1 MDIQLADVTLHID
14 EALSK
19 ERRADVEASLRA
31 IDGIVSVNNPD
42 KTPHLTIVE
51 YNPAKTNSRSIL
63 DCVQGQ
69 GVHAELIGF

>member
-19 ERRADVEASLRA
+19 ERRADVETSLR
-31 IDGIVSVNNPD
+31 GIEGVVSVHNSD

-51 YNPAKTNSRSIL
+51 YNPKNTNSAAIL
-63 DCVQGQ
+63 ACVKEQ
-69 GVHAELIGF
+69 GVHAELIGI

>member
-19 ERRADVEASLRA
+19 ERRAEIETSLRS
-31 IDGIVSVNNPD
+31 IDGVVSVSNAD

-51 YNPAKTNSRSIL
+51 YNPKKTSSSSIL
-63 DCVQGQ
+63 ARVKDQ
-69 GVHAELIGF
+69 GVHAELIGI

>member
-19 ERRADVEASLRA
+19 ERRADIETSLRG
-31 IDGIVSVNNPD
+31 IDAVVSVTNPD

-51 YNPAKTNSRSIL
+51 YNPAKTKSAAIL
-63 DCVQGQ
+63 DCVKAQ
-69 GVHAELIGF
+69 GVHAELIGI